1 MTFSLLRSTRRRLIV
16 LGEREVLTEF
26 EEILFKDLLDIDFH
40 TRTLSD
46 HFGGAKSDSIEFVLE
61 FKF

>member
-1 MTFSLLRSTRRRLIV
+1 M

-46 HFGGAKSDSIEFVLE
+46 HFGGAKSDSIEFVLSAQSHVDLLKSE
-61 FKF
+61 PASRAH